1 MGMFKW
7 AEEESS
13 GSPLFAGAL
22 GAGAI
27 AASPASTYLREHVL
41 APKYYNTEQKI
52 LDAAGEVT
60 TEQVKALKKQMID
73 KSIRN
78 NLLVMPAK
86 NTSVG
91 SFVKA
96 TKNYLPERAEL
107 ERIIRKGGLKTFEG
121 TADPLKA
128 IEAIR
133 STGGFVALP
142 QTSSHAA
149 TLAHELGHATS
160 LNPGSYLRRSF
171 PYQFLDSMGRSAI
184 KSGTR
189 TALGAALLAGSF
201 DSEDKTKWVVPGALG
216 LTQAAV
222 LGEEAL
228 ASRKALKALDALK
241 NRSTARDVLQVVG
254 EEGGSRLFNPTLLE
268 NAGKSLRQA
277 WGTYGLSAAGLLA
290 APLLAIKA
298 REQWDKSH
306 KD

>member
-7 AEEESS
+7 AKEESE
-13 GSPLFAGAL
+13 GSPLFSAAL

-27 AASPASTYLREHVL
+27 AANPAAVYLREHVL
-41 APKYYNTEQKI
+41 GPRYFGTEQKI
-52 LDAAGEVT
+52 LGAAGEVT
-60 TEQVKALKKQMID
+60 REQVKALKRQLID
-73 KSIRN
+73 KSIRG
-78 NLLVMPAK
+78 NLLVLPAK
-86 NTSVG
+86 DAVIG
-91 SFVKA
+91 SFIRA
-96 TKNYLPERAEL
+96 PKNFLPERAEL
-107 ERIIRKGGLKTFEG
+107 ENLIRKGGLPTLEG
-121 TADPLKA
+121 VADPLKA

-133 STGGFVALP
+133 SARGFVALP
-142 QTSSHAA
+142 RSGSHAV

-171 PYQFLDSMGRSAI
+171 PYKFLDGVGRAAI
-184 KSGTR
+184 ESGTR

-201 DSEDKTKWVVPGALG
+201 DSDDKTKWVVPGALG

-228 ASRKALKALDALK
+228 ASRKALNALDALK
-241 NRSTARDVLQVVG
+241 NRSIGKNVLQVVG
-254 EEGGSRLFNPTLLE
+254 EEGGSRLLNPTMLE

-306 KD
+306 RN